1 MKRRRSSKIS
11 QLGMSPENQAPF
23 FSAAEMSGG
32 QYQEHLIFRRDQLD
46 VWMQM
51 YAKQIAGKKVT
62 DQDVKAIEPAARLIL
77 RIYEVEFESK
87 LLINTDLVS
96 KEESETL
103 IDMVGE
109 AFQDP
114 LDRDGTLLVYYTDT
128 PYRYEW
134 S

>member
-1 MKRRRSSKIS
+1 MKRQHGSKTP
-11 QLGMSPENQAPF
+11 QLGMSPENKGPF

-32 QYQEHLIFRRDQLD
+32 QYQEHLIFRQDQLD
-46 VWMQM
+46 AWMQM
-51 YAKQIAGKKVT
+51 YAKQIAGEKVT
-62 DQDVKAIEPAARLIL
+62 EQNVKAIEPAARLIL

-87 LLINTDLVS
+87 LLINIDLVS
-96 KEESETL
+96 KEESEIL
-103 IDMVGE
+103 IDMVGK